1 MSRHIAIILLCTVIS
16 FATGEETPVDIQ
28 GPQRGDDGIEIWTI
42 TSPYTM
48 GANTVR
54 VLLPDGFDAA
64 HPRGVLYVLPVGGE
78 PDGDH
83 GDGLRE
89 VRAADAHNRHDLI
102 CVTMAFGSVPWYGSH
117 ETDPAIRHDE
127 YLLKVVLPLIES
139 RYGASTKAVDRLLFG
154 FSKSGFGAVSL
165 LLRNPDVFGAACSW
179 DAPLTFVE
187 KDYGKVGTRK
197 HFGSAEQMAK
207 YQPMSLIDQRVDL
220 LKTGPN
226 RLTILGSDVWK
237 RETEGFHHH
246 LDELGIPHRF
256 DGTLAFKHHWASGW
270 VPNALAIFLAD
281 RDQGDGIR
289 E

>member
-1 MSRHIAIILLCTVIS
+1 MIRSIPTILLSAVIGCAIS
-16 FATGEETPVDIQ
+16 EETTVDIQ
-28 GPQRGDDGIEIWTI
+28 GPQRGDDGIETWTI
-42 TSPYTM
+42 TSPYTL
-48 GANTVR
+48 GTNALR
-54 VLLPDGFDAA
+54 VLLPDGFDATR
-64 HPRGVLYVLPVGGE
+64 PRGVLYVLPVGGE

-117 ETDPAIRHDE
+117 ESDPAIRHDE
-127 YLLKVVLPLIES
+127 YLLKVILPHIES
-139 RYGASTKAVDRLLFG
+139 RYGASTKAADRLLFG

-165 LLRNPDVFGAACSW
+165 LLRNPEVFGAACSW

-207 YQPMSLIDQRVDL
+207 YQPMSLLDQRADL
-220 LKTGPN
+220 LKTDPN

-237 RETEGFHHH
+237 RETEGFHRR
-246 LDELGIPHRF
+246 LDDLGIPHRF

-270 VPNALAIFLAD
+270 VPRALDLFLAD
-281 RDQGDGIR
+281 RGQ
-289 E
+289 